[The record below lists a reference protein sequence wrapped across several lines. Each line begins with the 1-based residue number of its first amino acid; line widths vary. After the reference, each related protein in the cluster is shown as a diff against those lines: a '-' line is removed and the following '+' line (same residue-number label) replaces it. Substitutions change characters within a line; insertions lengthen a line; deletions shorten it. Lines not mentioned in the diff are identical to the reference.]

1 MHITDIA
8 TNVFHYLSVFP
19 LPIITLILA
28 FGEDLIAPIPSPV
41 VLGAVG
47 LLARTEIQNPISI
60 YLIIII
66 AAAGKTLSA
75 IFFYTLAD
83 RFEDRLPRSF
93 YKKFGV
99 SHEKIEQF
107 GEKISRGRWDDITLF
122 VMRAIPS
129 FPSATVSVA
138 AGFFKTN
145 YKTYVLATFL
155 GYLIPSALYILA
167 GYHGVELVDEAKE
180 IIELIKGF

>member
-8 TNVFHYLSVFP
+8 TYVFHYLSSFP
-19 LPIITLILA
+19 LPLITLILS
-28 FGEDLIAPIPSPV
+28 FGEDLIAPLPSPV
-41 VLGAVG
+41 ILGGIG
-47 LLARTEIQNPISI
+47 LLARTEIHNPISI
-60 YLIIII
+60 YLLIII
-66 AAAGKTLSA
+66 AAGGKTLSA
-75 IFFYTLAD
+75 MFFYTLAD
-83 RFEDRLPRSF
+83 RFEDRIPKSY
-93 YKKFGV
+93 YKKLGI

-107 GEKISRGRWDDITLF
+107 GERISRGRWDDVTLF

-167 GYHGVELVDEAKE
+167 GYHGFEIIDEAKA
-180 IIELIKGF
+180 ILELVRGA